1 MKIEKDGKVTFVTM
15 KSDEGKKELAARK
28 AKAEKVEKAKSDKK

>member
-1 MKIEKDGKVTFVTM
+1 MRIEKDGKVTFVAMT
-15 KSDEGKKELAARK
+15 SDEGKKEIANRK